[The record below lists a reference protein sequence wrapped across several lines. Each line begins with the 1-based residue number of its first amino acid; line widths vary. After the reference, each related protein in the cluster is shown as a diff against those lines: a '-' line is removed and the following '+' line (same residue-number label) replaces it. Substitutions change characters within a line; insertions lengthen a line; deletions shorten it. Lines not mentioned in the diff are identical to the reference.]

1 MSCCKQCPIHSDSFT
16 RTSLETLDFLSQ
28 TATSDGWTVTM
39 ASTPTAAQAGDTI
52 SGLNVADERFYY
64 YVAAVSGDDVDI
76 EYLYG
81 PSGYEPE
88 ERSPEDQ
95 DIMEFDVKRLAS
107 SYATPDAA
115 GKPANYLWGITA
127 DGLVSNSDYRLE
139 IVPMAGKSN
148 FIADFTWENDTTN
161 KEFVLWTEAGQ
172 NTSSKDAGNKVVFWD
187 AGCSTCDDSRNE
199 RYRMFIAGSYP
210 SATANSTYSPEPLS
224 GSAVTTASSAT
235 TYEITVAPGENNAI
249 PGWTWAFQ
257 EDGADGETASIFYYR
272 VVSGGAEDG
281 GGYTS
286 PLTGGN
292 GVVLLEYLY
301 DTENVGAR
309 NPYGI
314 ADDVGDQAT
323 ATIYP
328 WLEYAWNTPEL
339 AGTVRGK
346 LRDASDLVQ
355 LQVCQKL
362 WSRAAAS
369 NQVTIFASS
378 GTNPELPI
386 AMTAASAFASTNT
399 FSSIGGSD
407 TGLDDKVMLSATKGK
422 LIKSLKFEYNNNESG
437 QGDCRPC
444 MSLTCQE
451 ESTDLMFSDTS
462 SRDTWD
468 ADVSYSPGERYGDQQ
483 AAGFV
488 GTVNRSAKTLTLA
501 GPAGYT
507 PDTTS
512 GQTFDLF
519 GELVVGQHPSAN
531 LYDANGQTHAGSASP
546 QLTMDE
552 TRQGYGT
559 YRILELTM
567 ERLFTLEV
575 PDASLT
581 IICGDTDGTGGSI
594 NGEAYA
600 KYPVKSGKLYRVTIC
615 ETPINTEDSSGN
627 NIVAWKTEWRLQN
640 LSDDWEYGK

>member
-1 MSCCKQCPIHSDSFT
+1 
-16 RTSLETLDFLSQ
+16 
-28 TATSDGWTVTM
+28 
-39 ASTPTAAQAGDTI
+39 
-52 SGLNVADERFYY
+52 LNVADERFYY

-81 PSGYEPE
+81 PAGTDPE

-107 SYATPDAA
+107 SYATPDAT

-346 LRDASDLVQ
+346 LRDASELVQ

-422 LIKSLKFEYNNNESG
+422 LIKSIKFEYNNNESG

-451 ESTDLMFSDTS
+451 ESTDLMFSDSS

-501 GPAGYT
+501 GPSGYT
-507 PDTTS
+507 PDATS

-594 NGEAYA
+594 NGQAYA
-600 KYPVKSGKLYRVTIC
+600 KYPVKSGK
-615 ETPINTEDSSGN
+615 
-627 NIVAWKTEWRLQN
+627 
-640 LSDDWEYGK
+640 

>member
-210 SATANSTYSPEPLS
+210 SSTANSTYSPEPLS

-328 WLEYAWNTPEL
+328 WLEYAWDPPEL

>member
-81 PSGYEPE
+81 PAGTDPE

-107 SYATPDAA
+107 SYATPDAT

-346 LRDASDLVQ
+346 LRDASELVQ

-422 LIKSLKFEYNNNESG
+422 LIKSIKFEYNNNESG

-451 ESTDLMFSDTS
+451 ESTDLMFSDSS

-501 GPAGYT
+501 GPSGYT
-507 PDTTS
+507 PDATS

-594 NGEAYA
+594 NGQAYA